1 MALMRRLLPVLLLT
15 VVLAA
20 ACERRRAQDPR
31 AMVQQALHGVLV
43 YPQSLQTGMAA
54 GEEAAQVTLT
64 TMDSIG
70 RVASWFRRALMSNQW
85 TLQSDVTGNDGSVS
99 IAALRG
105 KRPLWITL
113 RPNSG
118 APGTTY
124 TIIGA
129 VVVDADSLRVQD
141 SLH

>member
-1 MALMRRLLPVLLLT
+1 MALMRRFLLVLLLAVAIT
-15 VVLAA
+15 A
-20 ACERRRAQDPR
+20 ACERRRAPDPR
-31 AMVQQALHGVLV
+31 PMVRQALRGVLV
-43 YPQSLQTGMAA
+43 YPQSMQISMAA

-70 RVASWFRRALMSNQW
+70 RVASWFRRTLMANQW
-85 TLQSDVTGNDGSVS
+85 TLESDVTGNDGSVS
-99 IAALRG
+99 IAVLRG

-118 APGTTY
+118 GPGTTY

-129 VVVDADSLRVQD
+129 VVVDADSLRLRD
-141 SLH
+141 SLN

>member
-1 MALMRRLLPVLLLT
+1 MVRR
-15 VVLAA
+15 
-20 ACERRRAQDPR
+20 
-31 AMVQQALHGVLV
+31 ALHGVLV
-43 YPQSLQTGMAA
+43 YPQSKQIGMAA

-64 TMDSIG
+64 TPDSIG
-70 RVASWFRRALMSNQW
+70 RVTSWFRQALALNRW

-99 IAALRG
+99 ITALQG

-113 RPNSG
+113 RPNAG

-129 VVVDADSLRVQD
+129 VVEADSPRVRD
-141 SLH
+141 SLN

>member
-1 MALMRRLLPVLLLT
+1 MALMRRFLPVLLLAVAVT
-15 VVLAA
+15 T
-20 ACERRRAQDPR
+20 ACERRRAPDPR
-31 AMVQQALHGVLV
+31 PMVRQALRGVIV
-43 YPQSLQTGMAA
+43 YPQSMQIGMAA
-54 GEEAAQVTLT
+54 GEDAAQITLT
-64 TMDSIG
+64 TPDSIG
-70 RVASWFRRALMSNQW
+70 RVASWFRQALMVNRW
-85 TLQSDVTGNDGSVS
+85 TLESDVTGNDGTVS
-99 IAALRG
+99 IAAQRG

-141 SLH
+141 SLN